1 MSQLLPESVGDRNR
15 QFRADGAMLPQGL
28 SGHERTTA
36 PSPTAELDGQGSQA
50 GRLEQLLVAP
60 FRVAI
65 APAATWSP
73 DKPCVP
79 STALP
84 LLLTLVRA
92 QFGGQAAEFDVA
104 VAEARTP
111 AVLLALGGRLWPAAG
126 RVLQATTCPPRWV
139 SEAGLCVADVDAVR
153 TAVAQLLLFAP
164 RLETFVA
171 QCDPAR
177 PPPEP
182 RHVRAVLDE
191 LARVGTPGF
200 RLGLVVLLRRCP
212 RQENLAAL
220 ALSTGRSN
228 DDLQEAASSAA
239 THVLDAAVTYHQNA
253 AQASASKDGESRS
266 LPPRELAQEIV
277 QVTAL
282 TRCLDAM
289 VALRP
294 LSRMQREVGRKR
306 VILQAVCLDRFEA
319 CIDRHLLRPLASTG
333 PRNPEAIAA
342 LARIAAEL
350 GEVAAALRQLGD
362 RHGTERAIQKA
373 GQQVRALLDGLDP
386 HGALTQPLLAH
397 LSGAR
402 C

>member
-1 MSQLLPESVGDRNR
+1 MSQRLPESVGDRSR
-15 QFRADGAMLPQGL
+15 HSHADRATLPQGFP
-28 SGHERTTA
+28 GHERAAA
-36 PSPTAELDGQGSQA
+36 PGPAAERDGQGSQA

-60 FRVAI
+60 FRVAVV
-65 APAATWSP
+65 PVATWTP

-79 STALP
+79 GTALP
-84 LLLTLVRA
+84 LLLALVRA
-92 QFGGQAAEFDVA
+92 EFGEQAAEFDVA
-104 VAEARTP
+104 AAEARTP
-111 AVLLALGGRLWPAAG
+111 AAMLALGGRLWPAAG
-126 RVLQATTCPPRWV
+126 RVLAAATCPPRWV
-139 SEAGLCVADVDAVR
+139 SEAGLCVADVEAVR
-153 TAVAQLLLFAP
+153 TAVAQLLLCAP

-182 RHVRAVLDE
+182 RHVRALLDE
-191 LARVGTPGF
+191 LARVGAPGF

-239 THVLDAAVTYHQNA
+239 THVLDAAVAYHQNS
-253 AQASASKDGESRS
+253 AQAAASKDGGTLSP
-266 LPPRELAQEIV
+266 PPRELAQEIV
-277 QVTAL
+277 QVAAL

-289 VALRP
+289 AALRP
-294 LSRMQREVGRKR
+294 LSRIQREVVRKR
-306 VILQAVCLDRFEA
+306 VILQTVCLDRFEA
-319 CIDRHLLRPLASTG
+319 CIDRHLLRPLAAAESNG
-333 PRNPEAIAA
+333 PEGIAA
-342 LARIAAEL
+342 LARTAAEL

-362 RHGTERAIQKA
+362 RHGTERAVQKA
-373 GQQVRALLDGLDP
+373 GQQVRALLGGLDP
-386 HGALTQPLLAH
+386 DGALTQPLLAC